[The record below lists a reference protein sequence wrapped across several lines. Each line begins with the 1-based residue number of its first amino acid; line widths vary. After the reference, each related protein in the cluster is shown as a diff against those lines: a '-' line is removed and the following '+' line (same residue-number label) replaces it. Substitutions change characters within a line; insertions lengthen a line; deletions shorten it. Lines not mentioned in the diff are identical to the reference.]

1 MQAKDD
7 ASVEQALPAQS
18 SPGNGSRPRVLVV
31 DDDVS
36 LSRLV
41 RAILRTA
48 DYEVAQAYNGIEGL
62 EIADREHP
70 DVIVLD
76 LQMPQLDGRGFFK
89 ELRARGDH
97 TPVLVSSSF
106 GARTA
111 QRELGAEGSIEKPF
125 DPDALVDAV
134 ARLFEASRSDS
145 QRI

>member
-7 ASVEQALPAQS
+7 ASVKQSPAQPL
-18 SPGNGSRPRVLVV
+18 PGNGSRPRVLVV

-62 EIADREHP
+62 EVAGREHP

-76 LQMPQLDGRGFFK
+76 LQMPQMDGRGFFR
-89 ELRARGDH
+89 ELRARGDR

-125 DPDALVDAV
+125 DPDALVEAV
-134 ARLFEASRSDS
+134 ERLFQASRADS
-145 QRI
+145 ERI

>member
-1 MQAKDD
+1 MPDQDD
-7 ASVEQALPAQS
+7 TPA
-18 SPGNGSRPRVLVV
+18 PLNGSASEHRRRVLVI

-62 EIADREHP
+62 EVAGREHP

-76 LQMPQLDGRGFFK
+76 LQMPQMDGRGFFR
-89 ELRARGDH
+89 ELRARGDY
-97 TPVLVSSSF
+97 TPVLLSSSY

-111 QRELGAEGSIEKPF
+111 QKELGAEGAIEKPF
-125 DPDALVDAV
+125 DPDALVAAV
-134 ARLFEASRSDS
+134 GRLLPKAPVESPAS
-145 QRI
+145 

>member
-1 MQAKDD
+1 MQKTDAPATSPSAKDGPV
-7 ASVEQALPAQS
+7 S
-18 SPGNGSRPRVLVV
+18 NYRPRVLVV

-62 EIADREHP
+62 EVASREHP

-76 LQMPQLDGRGFFK
+76 LQMPQMDGRGFFR
-89 ELRARGDH
+89 ELRARGDQ
-97 TPVLVSSSF
+97 TPVLVSSSD
-106 GARTA
+106 GARSA
-111 QRELGAEGSIEKPF
+111 QKELGAEGAIEKPF
-125 DPDALVDAV
+125 DPDALIAAV
-134 ARLFEASRSDS
+134 TQLFQASRPDS

>member
-1 MQAKDD
+1 MQAKEE
-7 ASVEQALPAQS
+7 ASTATD
-18 SPGNGSRPRVLVV
+18 NGSRPRVLVV

-62 EIADREHP
+62 EVAGREHP

-76 LQMPQLDGRGFFK
+76 LQMPQMDGRGFFR
-89 ELRARGDH
+89 ELRARGDR

-106 GARTA
+106 GASTA

-125 DPDALVDAV
+125 DPDDLVEAV
-134 ARLFEASRSDS
+134 GRLFEASRADS

>member
-1 MQAKDD
+1 MQAKDE
-7 ASVEQALPAQS
+7 ASIEQSPPAQS
-18 SPGNGSRPRVLVV
+18 ASDNGPRPRVLVV

-48 DYEVAQAYNGIEGL
+48 NFEVAQAYNGIEGL
-62 EIADREHP
+62 EAAGREHP

-76 LQMPQLDGRGFFK
+76 LQMPQMDGRGFFR
-89 ELRARGDH
+89 ELRARGDQ

-106 GARTA
+106 GARSA

-134 ARLFEASRSDS
+134 ARLVQAPEAD
-145 QRI
+145 